1 MMKDFWNDRYR
12 EPGFVYGETP
22 NAFLVSHERLYRP
35 GQRALAVADGEGRNG
50 VWLATRGL
58 QVMSVDHS
66 EVGLEKARALAERL
80 GVTVE
85 TRCVDLAEWDWPEGV
100 FDHVVAIFAHFP
112 PNVRQSIHRAMLR
125 SLRPG
130 GLLLLEAFSP
140 EQIDFQSGGPRD
152 PDMLYSAV
160 MLREDFVDGDIEEIA
175 DTVAS
180 LDEGPFHQG
189 PAAVIRALVR
199 RPG

>member
-12 EPGFVYGETP
+12 DQGFVYGETP

-58 QVMSVDHS
+58 QVLSVDHS
-66 EVGLEKARALAERL
+66 EVGLEKARALAERH
-80 GVTVE
+80 GVTLE
-85 TRCVDLAEWDWPEGV
+85 TLCVDLAEWDWPEEA

-112 PNVRQSIHRAMLR
+112 PHVRQSIHRAMLR
-125 SLRPG
+125 SLKPG

-175 DTVAS
+175 DTVAT

-199 RPG
+199 RPE

>member
-12 EPGFVYGETP
+12 DLGFVYGETP
-22 NAFLVSHERLYRP
+22 NAFLVGHERLYRP

-58 QVMSVDHS
+58 QVLSVDHS
-66 EVGLEKARALAERL
+66 EVGLAKARALAERH
-80 GVTVE
+80 GVTLE
-85 TRCVDLAEWDWPEGV
+85 TLCVDLAEWDWPEGA

-175 DTVAS
+175 DTVAT

>member
-22 NAFLVSHERLYRP
+22 NTFLVSHERFYRP

-50 VWLATRGL
+50 VWLASRGL
-58 QVMSVDHS
+58 QVLSVDHS
-66 EVGLEKARALAERL
+66 EVGLQKARALAERH
-80 GVTVE
+80 GVSLE

-112 PNVRQSIHRAMLR
+112 PTVRQSIHRAMLH
-125 SLRPG
+125 SLKPG

-160 MLREDFVDGDIEEIA
+160 MLREDFVDGDIEEIS